1 MILCIRFSMFQNKIC
16 KYNYKIEHNKYDYM
30 NVTKQ
35 KDMPFPLLIVVC
47 IVGIII
53 VAIFIE
59 AIYTIGKNIRINSK
73 VPLSK
78 SEIQLS

>member
-1 MILCIRFSMFQNKIC
+1 
-16 KYNYKIEHNKYDYM
+16 M

-35 KDMPFPLLIVVC
+35 KDMPVPLLIVVC
-47 IVGIII
+47 IVGIIV

-59 AIYTIGKNIRINSK
+59 AIYTIGKNIIRINSK

-78 SEIQLS
+78 SEVQ

>member
-1 MILCIRFSMFQNKIC
+1 
-16 KYNYKIEHNKYDYM
+16 M

-35 KDMPFPLLIVVC
+35 KKMPVPLLMVVCVIGIVV
-47 IVGIII
+47 

-59 AIYTIGKNIRINSK
+59 AIYTIGKNIIRMNSK

>member
-1 MILCIRFSMFQNKIC
+1 MNII
-16 KYNYKIEHNKYDYM
+16 M

-35 KDMPFPLLIVVC
+35 KKMPVPLLIVVC
-47 IVGIII
+47 VIGIVV

-59 AIYTIGKNIRINSK
+59 AIYTIGKNIIRMNSK

>member
-1 MILCIRFSMFQNKIC
+1 MHE
-16 KYNYKIEHNKYDYM
+16 YNYECNKTE
-30 NVTKQ
+30 N
-35 KDMPFPLLIVVC
+35 MPVPLLIVVC
-47 IVGIII
+47 VIGIVV

-59 AIYTIGKNIRINSK
+59 AIYTIGKNIIRMNSK

>member
-1 MILCIRFSMFQNKIC
+1 MNII
-16 KYNYKIEHNKYDYM
+16 M

-35 KDMPFPLLIVVC
+35 KQMPVPLLIVVC
-47 IVGIII
+47 VIGIVV

-59 AIYTIGKNIRINSK
+59 AIYTIGKNIIRMNSK

>member
-1 MILCIRFSMFQNKIC
+1 
-16 KYNYKIEHNKYDYM
+16 
-30 NVTKQ
+30 
-35 KDMPFPLLIVVC
+35 MPVPLLIVVC
-47 IVGIII
+47 IVGIVV

-59 AIYTIGKNIRINSK
+59 AIYTIGKNIIRMNSK